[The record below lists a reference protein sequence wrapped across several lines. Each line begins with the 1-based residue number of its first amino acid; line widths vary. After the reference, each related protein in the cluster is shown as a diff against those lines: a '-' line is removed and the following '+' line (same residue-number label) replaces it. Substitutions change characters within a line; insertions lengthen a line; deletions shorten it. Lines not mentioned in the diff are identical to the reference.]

1 MREVLASNDV
11 RTLIANQL
19 GVDVKRVTDEA
30 HFTDDLGADWL
41 DRLDLMIVI
50 EDRFADVVITDEDVD
65 QVEVVGDLIRHIES
79 VEIRKLWPRL
89 SSRAV
94 EPAEQ
99 AGTLRAV
106 RHAHAA
112 GDVCWGAAFFTRGP
126 FERD

>member
-1 MREVLASNDV
+1 
-11 RTLIANQL
+11 
-19 GVDVKRVTDEA
+19 
-30 HFTDDLGADWL
+30 
-41 DRLDLMIVI
+41 MIVI

-112 GDVCWGAAFFTRGP
+112 GDVCWGRPFSREDLSSVIDGRG
-126 FERD
+126 

>member
-11 RTLIANQL
+11 RTFIANQL

-112 GDVCWGAAFFTRGP
+112 GAVCWGGGLFHARTFRA
-126 FERD
+126 